1 MQTGKEETTNWA
13 VGYSAWM
20 TKQSIARKIVKPRG
34 WKSQLSERRD
44 RIERKAIQTEVKK
57 VFIKGWTNHGVWKL
71 INAGNIQL
79 ESWWKRVRKERNY
92 QSVQTLAA
100 GRCVLFDRKKEK
112 NKTTG
117 MNVWSTMA
125 RSDGMIRESQPEN
138 RIAPNFK
145 RDYALIRTVSLW
157 KEWWSSIA
165 REKGA
170 KPDKNLHNYV
180 RKKLVYI
187 S

>member
-1 MQTGKEETTNWA
+1 LATQLNVASFNRKKECENRKVEKANWA
-13 VGYSAWM
+13 KGEIWLNG
-20 TKQSIARKIVKPRG
+20 KQFKLKF
-34 WKSQLSERRD
+34 
-44 RIERKAIQTEVKK
+44 KK

-71 INAGNIQL
+71 MNAGNVQW

-92 QSVQTLAA
+92 HSVQTLTA
-100 GRCVLFDRKKEK
+100 GMQRFIWSKERK
-112 NKTTG
+112 NKTTS

-125 RSDGMIRESQPEN
+125 RSDWMTRGIQPEN
-138 RIAPNFK
+138 RTAPNFK
-145 RDYALIRTVSLW
+145 SDYALIRMVSLW

-170 KPDKNLHNYV
+170 KPDKNLLDYV
-180 RKKLVYI
+180 RKKLVYM